1 MDWREFAFAS
11 QILLLSLSLPLILTG
26 SAEIDLL
33 ALLLL
38 VVSPHLALFAQ
49 LGLSRVRT

>member
-11 QILLLSLSLPLILTG
+11 QILLPLILTG
-26 SAEIDLL
+26 SAEIDLF

-49 LGLSRVRT
+49 LGLSRART

>member
-1 MDWREFAFAS
+1 MDWREFAFAG
-11 QILLLSLSLPLILTG
+11 QILLLLSLPLILAG
-26 SAEIDLL
+26 SAEIDLF

-38 VVSPHLALFAQ
+38 VASPHLALFAQ

>member
-1 MDWREFAFAS
+1 VDWREFAFAS
-11 QILLLSLSLPLILTG
+11 QILLLSLPLILTG